1 MFRAVHIYS
10 QILLKQITQPIYQ
23 SWFKN
28 ACILPS
34 LGVAISKE
42 DARHVTIFLLFQF
55 CRRTDNSE
63 CLNFMS
69 FKGSLP
75 LNCTCYRCKHTT
87 LPCATVAPCLM
98 TDVNLFALNSVF
110 VSLRQTKLIKSTLRW
125 KAFFA
130 PSANE
135 TGAPQLPAKLS
146 LAVPSVGTGLLR
158 PTLNPMDLATCSRI
172 IPAPYVPWIASL
184 ITLAIRHSEVKQY
197 RTTNY
202 KYIRHL
208 RRYYFHHK
216 SVTKDT

>member
-1 MFRAVHIYS
+1 
-10 QILLKQITQPIYQ
+10 
-23 SWFKN
+23 
-28 ACILPS
+28 
-34 LGVAISKE
+34 
-42 DARHVTIFLLFQF
+42 
-55 CRRTDNSE
+55 
-63 CLNFMS
+63 MS

-110 VSLRQTKLIKSTLRW
+110 VSLRQTKLTKSTLRW
-125 KAFFA
+125 QAFLRAFRKWNRRA
-130 PSANE
+130 TVTSK
-135 TGAPQLPAKLS
+135 T
-146 LAVPSVGTGLLR
+146 VPGCPIVGTGLLR
-158 PTLNPMDLATCSRI
+158 PTLNPMDLATSSRI

>member
-1 MFRAVHIYS
+1 MLTSYLHCVLQFS
-10 QILLKQITQPIYQ
+10 K
-23 SWFKN
+23 KM
-28 ACILPS
+28 
-34 LGVAISKE
+34 LGMI
-42 DARHVTIFLLFQF
+42 TIFLLFQF
-55 CRRTDNSE
+55 CRRIDNSG

-75 LNCTCYRCKHTT
+75 LNCTCNRCKHIT
-87 LPCATVAPCLM
+87 LPHTSPPCLM

-110 VSLRQTKLIKSTLRW
+110 VSLRQTNLKTKLIKSTLRW
-125 KAFFA
+125 KVFFA

-158 PTLNPMDLATCSRI
+158 PMLNPMDLATCSRI

-184 ITLAIRHSEVKQY
+184 ITLTIRHSEVKQY

-202 KYIRHL
+202 KYIRHI
-208 RRYYFHHK
+208 RR
-216 SVTKDT
+216 